1 MKKFILLIGTACLP
15 LSVSYGVLTCGI
27 CKKFSCHKRQHMV
40 IHLAHEHYLWFCPH
54 CPKCIKGN
62 ERIKGNDIFK
72 EHVTKTHGRRAC
84 LFCMTLTFEN
94 EEAYRSHKDAVHLPP
109 MEYKWKCDA
118 CKKRL
123 PTLERFVLHVFD
135 ERKLYVCPN
144 CMQKNPD
151 EANGKK
157 SEFHMIGYKTEHEYL
172 AHMLSEHKKHACSR
186 CNMQVFKDQNE
197 LFEHWWKYRHM
208 DESKGMGAP
217 CKLCNHKFS
226 CKADQEFH
234 ELQHAFLLFFLEQ
247 TIYGYT
253 CCVPFHKAVADT
265 YAEVKRLGKEKWDD
279 TYVEKIIK
287 PAIQAVIQAVCAL
300 ATHVLT
306 GHKRCLFCENPV
318 TKESRKQLETKLGA
332 LTYRQI
338 AKDAR
343 MFLQPNK
350 NAFSESTIPVYPCDM
365 CGSALQP
372 NRKSRLFFASIAKF
386 KLGEGLDVQDYP
398 FYHLEYD
405 ELKVWKNTMMP
416 VITEVPASE
425 EETDVI
431 LGKEDENGEE
441 EEEEEKEKEDKKEE
455 KTEAELKKKK

>member
-84 LFCMTLTFEN
+84 LFCMTLTFKN
-94 EEAYRSHKDAVHLPP
+94 EEAYQSHKDAVHLPP
-109 MEYKWKCDA
+109 TEYKWKCDA

-157 SEFHMIGYKTEHEYL
+157 SEFHMIGYKTENKYL
-172 AHMLSEHKKHACSR
+172 AHMLIEHKKHACSR

-197 LFEHWWKYRHM
+197 LFEHGKDWHM

-247 TIYGYT
+247 TICGYT
-253 CCVPFHKAVADT
+253 CCVPFHKAVADV
-265 YAEVKRLGKEKWDD
+265 YSEKKEDS
-279 TYVEKIIK
+279 
-287 PAIQAVIQAVCAL
+287 AIQTVQAFANHIL
-300 ATHVLT
+300 Q
-306 GHKRCLFCENPV
+306 GHGRCLFCENELTETSKTALEKNLASMKYKQIGRDRRVCIQLNENTLSEDAIPV
-318 TKESRKQLETKLGA
+318 TCCR
-332 LTYRQI
+332 
-338 AKDAR
+338 
-343 MFLQPNK
+343 
-350 NAFSESTIPVYPCDM
+350 M
-365 CGSALQP
+365 CGLRLCP
-372 NRKSRLFFASIAKF
+372 NRKN
-386 KLGEGLDVQDYP
+386 
-398 FYHLEYD
+398 LEYD

-441 EEEEEKEKEDKKEE
+441 EEEEEKEEEDKKEE
-455 KTEAELKKKK
+455 KTEA